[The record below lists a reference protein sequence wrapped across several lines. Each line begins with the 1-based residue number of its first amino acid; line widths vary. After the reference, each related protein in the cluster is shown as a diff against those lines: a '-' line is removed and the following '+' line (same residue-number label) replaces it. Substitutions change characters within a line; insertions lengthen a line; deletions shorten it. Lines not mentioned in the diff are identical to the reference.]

1 MSMHNESQ
9 TARRAALTVPHP
21 GQSSSPVAPPKGGAF
36 SWARLDNNGITSES
50 FSARYAAIIC
60 AGVEKRAGQWQIVEQ
75 LKTRRNMLSYQRAN
89 APRLAMATCRTVP
102 IPYEANGGKTQLW
115 LSPSGY
121 GWCGLMTC
129 DCPWCLIC
137 SRKRIYERAARITA
151 GLGKCHTEGGP
162 SKAYFVT
169 LTIPRSSDIHGQLGA
184 ISRGWK
190 KVQDVLDY
198 SVRKKGKAQ
207 YWTCRALDVTFR
219 PNTRAVYHTHLHC
232 IIMTDIR
239 KDAAWIDAE
248 IGKAWLRSNPDA
260 LRQCQHVEEVRSQGI
275 GRYCAKLAGLGMELS
290 AGLKKSGRGR
300 SMSFAQLVQAGM
312 VRNDYARMHVD
323 PVYVEFLQALKGRRS
338 MTFSRNWTWKPPEEE
353 EAEQRPE
360 GLAVIVPLTWR
371 KAVLS
376 RLDTI
381 GRYAW
386 QDSTMAEGM
395 HVRDLRNLIEDTPDE
410 ELMEL
415 DMHGE
420 IIHWIDTMA
429 AQVYDQVARVYDS
442 DLRRG
447 KCHLRRE

>member
-1 MSMHNESQ
+1 MILHNESQ
-9 TARRAALTVPHP
+9 TARRAALTVPQP
-21 GQSSSPVAPPKGGAF
+21 GQSSSPAAPSKDGAF
-36 SWARLDNNGITSES
+36 SWARLDNNGIMSEN
-50 FSARYAAIIC
+50 FHALYGKII
-60 AGVEKRAGQWQIVEQ
+60 AEGLEKRAGQWQIVEQ
-75 LKTRRNMLSYQRAN
+75 LRTRRKMLSYQRAN

-121 GWCGLMTC
+121 GWCGMMTC

-137 SRKRIYERAARITA
+137 SRKRIFERSARITA
-151 GLGKCHTEGGP
+151 GLGQCHLNLEGGP
-162 SKAYFVT
+162 KKAYFVT
-169 LTIPRSSDIHGQLGA
+169 LTIPRSSDIQGQLGA

-198 SVRKKGKAQ
+198 SVRKKGTAQ

-239 KDAAWIDAE
+239 KDAAWVDAQ
-248 IGKAWLRSNPDA
+248 IGKAWLKSNPDA
-260 LRQCQHVEEVRSQGI
+260 LKQCQHVEEVRSQGI

-290 AGLKKSGRGR
+290 AGIKKAGRGR

-312 VRNDYARMHVD
+312 LRNDYSKMHID
-323 PVYVEFLQALKGRRS
+323 PIYVEFLEAMKGKRS
-338 MTFSRNWTWKPPEEE
+338 MTFSRNWTWQPPEDEE
-353 EAEQRPE
+353 SEKRPE
-360 GLAVIVPLTWR
+360 ELALIVPLTWR
-371 KAVLS
+371 DAVLK

-386 QDSTMAEGM
+386 QDSTMATGS
-395 HVRDLRNLIEDTPDE
+395 HLTDLRNLIEESEDE
-410 ELMEL
+410 ELVDL

-420 IIHWIDTMA
+420 LINWIDTMA
-429 AQVYDQVARVYDS
+429 SQVYDEVARVYES

-447 KCHLRRE
+447 K